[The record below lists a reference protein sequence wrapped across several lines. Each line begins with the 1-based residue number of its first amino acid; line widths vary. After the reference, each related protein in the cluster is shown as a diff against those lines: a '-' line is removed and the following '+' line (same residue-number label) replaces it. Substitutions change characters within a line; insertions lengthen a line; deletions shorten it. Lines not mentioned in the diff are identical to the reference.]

1 VSDIAIKVEGLSKL
15 YRIGAKQARYKTLR
29 ESIMSAVMS
38 PFQRLRN
45 LPSNFIWALK
55 DVSFEVKRGEVTV
68 AWHQANKI

>member
-1 VSDIAIKVEGLSKL
+1 MTHIAVRVENLSKL
-15 YRIGAKQARYKTLR
+15 YRIGAKQARYKALR

-38 PFQRLRN
+38 PFERLRN
-45 LPSNFIWALK
+45 LPSDFIWALK